1 METVLTF
8 VVGALIGAAAT
19 YLLTKKSAADIKR
32 LLYDQQL
39 VNKFLKEYLNKSNK
53 SNKPNNGKRKYY
65 KNKRSQKA
73 GTARHKSNQPSK

>member
-1 METVLTF
+1 METILTL

-19 YLLTKKSAADIKR
+19 YLLTMRSATDIKGM
-32 LLYDQQL
+32 LYDQQL

-53 SNKPNNGKRKYY
+53 PSNGKRKYY

-73 GTARHKSNQPSK
+73 RTNGNKVAKPSIK